1 MTPLPRR
8 KPTFDMKNC
17 SFLAGMFLL
26 AGQWA
31 VLRFLHPGLHDPWVP
46 LLPGIAI
53 FAAAYLLSWSAEVAQ
68 HDIPPALALALLALV
83 AVLPE
88 YAVDI
93 YFAWTAGKDP
103 SYIPYATANMTGAN
117 RLLIGVGWPVI
128 VFVYWLKTRKS
139 EVKLI
144 QRLDLE
150 TAVLLAATLYS
161 FVIPLKKTLS
171 LVDAFFLIGLFL
183 WYFSRIVRGKVEEP
197 EELEGPPGMIS
208 SWPPITRRL
217 TAILLFLFAG
227 FVIWAAAEP
236 FAEGILDVGLRWGI
250 EEFVLVQW
258 LAPLASESPEFI
270 VAVLFALR
278 MKPNA
283 SFNTLISSKVNQ
295 WTLLVGMLPVAYFI
309 SHALSGQSG
318 HSMALDARQVEEI
331 FLTGAQS
338 LFAVVVLS
346 DRRFSLKEAL
356 ALFVL
361 FFLQAAYPAVEKQVG
376 VDSVHVRLAFAWI
389 YMGLTGGIVIT
400 SAKFRENL
408 IRLFGAFR
416 SRVREAE

>member
-1 MTPLPRR
+1 MNPNSERRPVFNTKDLLFMGATVLLASQWAILRFAYPHLGVPWTPL
-8 KPTFDMKNC
+8 M
-17 SFLAGMFLL
+17 
-26 AGQWA
+26 
-31 VLRFLHPGLHDPWVP
+31 
-46 LLPGIAI
+46 PGIAI

-68 HDIPPALALALLALV
+68 HDIPPALALAALALV

-117 RLLIGVGWPVI
+117 RLLIGLGWPVI
-128 VFVYWLKTRKS
+128 VFVYWLKTRRS
-139 EVKLI
+139 EVELDR
-144 QRLDLE
+144 RLDLE
-150 TAVLLAATLYS
+150 TGVLLVATLYS
-161 FVIPLKKTLS
+161 FVIPFKHTLS
-171 LVDAFFLIGLFL
+171 LWDAAFFIGLFL
-183 WYFSRIVRGKVEEP
+183 WYFFRILRGKVEAP

-208 SWPPITRRL
+208 SWSPLWRRI
-217 TAILLFLFAG
+217 TAIVLFLLAAG
-227 FVIWAAAEP
+227 VIYLAAEP
-236 FAEGILDVGLRWGI
+236 FAEGILEIGRQWGV

-270 VAVLFALR
+270 VAILFALR
-278 MKPNA
+278 AKPNA
-283 SFNTLISSKVNQ
+283 AFNTLISSKVNQ

-309 SHALSGQSG
+309 SHAMSGQMG
-318 HSMALDARQVEEI
+318 HAMELDARQVEEI

-356 ALFVL
+356 TLFVL

-376 VDSVHVRLAFAWI
+376 IDSIHVRMGFAWM
-389 YMGLTGGIVIT
+389 YVGLSGGIVIT
-400 SAKFRENL
+400 SKRFRENL
-408 IRLFGAFR
+408 VNLG
-416 SRVREAE
+416 RVFIGKR